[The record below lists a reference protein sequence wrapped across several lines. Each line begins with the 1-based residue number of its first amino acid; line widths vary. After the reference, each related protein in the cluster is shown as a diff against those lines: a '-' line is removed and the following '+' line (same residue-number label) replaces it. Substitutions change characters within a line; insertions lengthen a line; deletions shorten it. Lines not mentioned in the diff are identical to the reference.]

1 MSDRSERIARLR
13 AEVRRHQ
20 QLYHAEDAPEI
31 SDAQYDALVR
41 ALEQLEDENGSTDRD
56 SPLALVGAP
65 ARREFRTVA
74 HAVPMLSLNNA
85 FSTEEVMQF
94 GRRLS
99 EQLSGQPHRVD
110 DLLFAVDLKF
120 DGLAISL
127 RYDQG
132 LLVQAATRGDGS
144 VGEDVT
150 ANVRVIAGIPQA
162 LQGQGWPALLEVRGE
177 VFMTKSDFEALNQRQ
192 ALAGEK
198 QFANPRNAAAG
209 SLRQL
214 DPSITA
220 QRPLAFFAYGIG
232 LVEGGADATWLSSHS
247 ALLEALRQWGLPV
260 CEHRR
265 ACLSLSAAMEFAQT
279 IQSGRAS
286 LPFEVDGVV
295 VKLEETALQV
305 RAGYVSR
312 APRFAL
318 AVKFPAEEA
327 TTTLMAIEVQVG
339 RTGTLTPVAQLAPVR
354 VGGVTVTHATLHN
367 QDEILRKDV
376 RVGDTVWVRRAGDV
390 IPEVLGPVLALRPA
404 HATPYQMPL
413 ACPSCGGAVFRGEGE
428 AALRCVAGLTCPAQQ
443 RQAILHFAQR
453 KAMDIEGLGEKR
465 VDLLIRAGLLGRL
478 SDLYRLEASALEG
491 LERQG
496 EKSAQNLVEQIQKSR
511 EVSLGRF
518 LFALGIR
525 HVGER
530 TAADL
535 AQHFG
540 SLDALISAELDAL
553 LLAPDV
559 GPVVAESIHRFFRDP
574 TTRDEALA
582 VASFLTLQAE
592 QRVGGALGMGQVLPF
607 QDKTVVLTGTLSQL
621 TREEASEWVRRLGGR
636 VTGSVSAKT
645 SLLIA
650 GAEAGSKLTKAAALG
665 VPVMSEADLMDAIR
679 SIDSASLT
687 PPL

>member
-1 MSDRSERIARLR
+1 
-13 AEVRRHQ
+13 
-20 QLYHAEDAPEI
+20 
-31 SDAQYDALVR
+31 
-41 ALEQLEDENGSTDRD
+41 
-56 SPLALVGAP
+56 
-65 ARREFRTVA
+65 
-74 HAVPMLSLNNA
+74 
-85 FSTEEVMQF
+85 
-94 GRRLS
+94 
-99 EQLSGQPHRVD
+99 
-110 DLLFAVDLKF
+110 
-120 DGLAISL
+120 
-127 RYDQG
+127 
-132 LLVQAATRGDGS
+132 
-144 VGEDVT
+144 
-150 ANVRVIAGIPQA
+150 
-162 LQGQGWPALLEVRGE
+162 
-177 VFMTKSDFEALNQRQ
+177 
-192 ALAGEK
+192 
-198 QFANPRNAAAG
+198 
-209 SLRQL
+209 
-214 DPSITA
+214 
-220 QRPLAFFAYGIG
+220 
-232 LVEGGADATWLSSHS
+232 
-247 ALLEALRQWGLPV
+247 
-260 CEHRR
+260 
-265 ACLSLSAAMEFAQT
+265 
-279 IQSGRAS
+279 
-286 LPFEVDGVV
+286 
-295 VKLEETALQV
+295 
-305 RAGYVSR
+305 
-312 APRFAL
+312 
-318 AVKFPAEEA
+318 
-327 TTTLMAIEVQVG
+327 
-339 RTGTLTPVAQLAPVR
+339 
-354 VGGVTVTHATLHN
+354 
-367 QDEILRKDV
+367 
-376 RVGDTVWVRRAGDV
+376 
-390 IPEVLGPVLALRPA
+390 
-404 HATPYQMPL
+404 
-413 ACPSCGGAVFRGEGE
+413 
-428 AALRCVAGLTCPAQQ
+428 
-443 RQAILHFAQR
+443 
-453 KAMDIEGLGEKR
+453 MDIEGLGEKR

-553 LLAPDV
+553 MLAPDV

-592 QRVGGALGMGQVLPF
+592 QRAGGALGMGQVLPF